1 MDRKFWKGVL
11 VGAVVVIAYHH
22 FAPAG
27 APRAKKPG
35 T

>member
-1 MDRKFWKGVL
+1 MNSKVFWFAA
-11 VGAVVVIAYHH
+11 GAVAVLAYHH